1 MIKMEKKSGFVT
13 VVGRP
18 NVGKSTLLNKL
29 MGYKI
34 LIESNKPQA
43 TRNSIQCVFN
53 DERGQVVFLDTPG
66 IHKPHHLLGESLV
79 ASAKRALNDVDL
91 ILFMVEPD
99 SKIGPGDLYIAELLK
114 DTDIPVVLVLNK
126 IDQSSQNDI
135 ILVLNSWS
143 EHFKFDEYIPI
154 SALTNENLDRLKD
167 LIFSYLDEGPMYYP
181 DDVITDR
188 PEEFVVTEMIREK
201 VFNNTHEEIPYSV
214 AVDLRDY
221 DEEDGKMYI
230 AADIIV
236 ERDSQKGI
244 IIGKQGS
251 MLKKI
256 GREARKDIEDLLA
269 TKVYLDLHVRHKK
282 NWRNKNNLLKEL
294 GYREE

>member
-1 MIKMEKKSGFVT
+1 MEKKSGFVT